1 MLALLAVSVAAS
13 LLAGAPP
20 PDDRQ
25 PVVLHAVLDEGA
37 QAWPVVDEL
46 VDGDVLRIN
55 VTDGE
60 PGETGTVSQCS
71 TSCWNRYP
79 VTFDADGVARFQYEL
94 ERRECDPSSSC
105 VLRVE
110 IGRRAAVAFTVFGGQ
125 APAPPAVTVTPTGP
139 VAPGGQVTVQV
150 DGLAPGS
157 RAQVSFCAEECR
169 GRQVGSADRSGRV
182 VIDIRVGARCG
193 DCGIAVVAGS
203 SRTVLPVQF
212 VPPPSPDYDPARLVA
227 GLALAAVLV
236 VAAWRLVVV
245 TDWRPPS
252 EAAVPEL
259 ED

>member
-1 MLALLAVSVAAS
+1 VLALLAVSVAAS

-25 PVVLHAVLDEGA
+25 PVVLRAALDEGA

-46 VDGDVLRIN
+46 VDGEVLR
-55 VTDGE
+55 VRVPDGE
-60 PGETGTVSQCS
+60 PGATGTVSQCS

-79 VTFDADGVARFQYEL
+79 VTFDADGLAQFQYQI

-105 VLRVE
+105 LMRVE
-110 IGRRAAVAFTVFGGQ
+110 IGLRVAVAFTVFGGP
-125 APAPPAVTVTPTGP
+125 APAPPTVTVTPAGP
-139 VAPGGQVTVQV
+139 VAPGGEVSVHV

-157 RAQVSFCAEECR
+157 RAQVSFCAEECL
-169 GRQVGSADRSGRV
+169 GRQVGAADRSGRV
-182 VIDIRVGARCG
+182 VIDIRVGGRCE

-203 SRTVLPVQF
+203 SRTVLPVRF
-212 VPPPSPDYDPARLVA
+212 VPPPSPDYDLARLVA

-236 VAAWRLVVV
+236 AAAWRLVVV

-259 ED
+259 EE